1 MSAETKFTPGPWV
14 ADYHGSRGHIK
25 SVPTDSKPGVTPTP
39 TVCRYD
45 YTAPSISNES
55 KKANAHL
62 IAAAPELYEALSGL
76 LYHDENG
83 IGEGYD
89 EVIEAARLALTK
101 ARGEQNV

>member
-14 ADYHGSRGHIK
+14 INKTYATMLIITGQSDMDVCQVDAGYDSDLSQYSAD
-25 SVPTDSKPGVTPTP
+25 D
-39 TVCRYD
+39 
-45 YTAPSISNES
+45 EEQ
-55 KKANAHL
+55 ANAHL
-62 IAAAPELYEALSGL
+62 IAAAPELYDALSGL

-89 EVIEAARLALTK
+89 EVIEAARLALAK